1 MALTLVGTPTTAT
14 VTSSAS
20 STIAL
25 PTGTAAGDLAL
36 IVHAGNQTDT
46 AYVSGWTGV
55 GLVAYSTSS
64 EMRAQYHTVTSG
76 DVAATTFTIPGSPGF
91 NEIRYVC
98 WTFTDAATPSVDI
111 SASDQANPSTSPNT
125 THSMPSVTTTGADRI
140 VIVATASR
148 PQGTTWSSLPG
159 GVTVD
164 DSFIG
169 SGIAMWSGHFAA
181 ATAGATGAKTVTHD
195 VAYAGY
201 VSWTVAVAGAS
212 ASSAF
217 PTFLL
222 SSHTPFS
229 PNYRRSR

>member
-140 VIVATASR
+140 VVVATASR
-148 PQGTTWSSLPG
+148 PQGTAWSSLPG

-195 VAYAGY
+195 VAFAGY

-229 PNYRRSR
+229 PNYRGSR

>member
-229 PNYRRSR
+229 PNYRGSR

>member
-140 VIVATASR
+140 VVVATASR
-148 PQGTTWSSLPG
+148 PQGTAWSSLPG

-229 PNYRRSR
+229 PNYRGSR

>member
-1 MALTLVGTPTTAT
+1 MAVTLVGTPTTAT
-14 VTSSAS
+14 VTSSGS

-25 PTGTAAGDLAL
+25 PTGAAAGDLAV

-46 AYVSGWTGV
+46 AYVSGWTGI

-76 DVAATTFTIPGSPGF
+76 DVSTGNFAIPGSPGF

-98 WTFTDAATPSVDI
+98 WTFTDSATPSVDV

-125 THSMPSVTTTGADRI
+125 THSMPSVTTPGDNRI
-140 VIVATASR
+140 IIVSTASR

-169 SGIAMWSGHFAA
+169 SGIAMWSGHYAA
-181 ATAGATGAKTVTHD
+181 ATAGATGAQTVTHD
-195 VAYAGY
+195 VAFAGY
-201 VSWTVAVAGAS
+201 VSWTISVGDGSVAAA
-212 ASSAF
+212 ADPPAARWDYRSSL
-217 PTFLL
+217 T
-222 SSHTPFS
+222 
-229 PNYRRSR
+229 RR

>member
-140 VIVATASR
+140 VVVATASR
-148 PQGTTWSSLPG
+148 PQGTAWSSLPG

-195 VAYAGY
+195 VAFAGY

-229 PNYRRSR
+229 PNYRGGR

>member
-148 PQGTTWSSLPG
+148 PQGTAWSSLPG

-229 PNYRRSR
+229 PNYRGSR

>member
-140 VIVATASR
+140 VVVATASR
-148 PQGTTWSSLPG
+148 PQGTAWSSLPG

-195 VAYAGY
+195 VAFAGY

-229 PNYRRSR
+229 SNYRGSR